1 MSWLSEFE
9 TELKLRGIRSAAR
22 ERLLAEFA
30 DHIACEEGASTRL
43 APTRLGTARE
53 IAGQYADELAAD
65 DARRGALGA
74 FAALT
79 LAALA
84 FFVSQV
90 ALGSIGYPG
99 FNHGYSTPLALT
111 AILAF
116 VIGSQVALVCG
127 TLAAWRA
134 LRRRREALL
143 PAAEIALMHRRS
155 RLGVAAGLATTFGL
169 LLYVVDFI
177 GVLPAWWLLLSGSLA
192 IGASAALVAAWRA
205 IALGSATLA
214 LTSGPPGDLFDDIPP
229 LRGLRAH
236 PLRLWALGGLAVGG
250 SVTLLEWHAEHSLA
264 EGLQRGIFEALALS
278 VCFALL
284 GRAIGARR

>member
-1 MSWLSEFE
+1 VSWLGEFE
-9 TELKLRGIRSAAR
+9 DELKLRGIRPAAR

-43 APTRLGTARE
+43 ELTRLGKARE
-53 IAGQYADELAAD
+53 IAAQYADELAAD

-74 FAALT
+74 FAALS

-84 FFVSQV
+84 VVV
-90 ALGSIGYPG
+90 AQMSLGRIGYPG
-99 FNHGYSTPLALT
+99 FNHGYGTPLALI
-111 AILAF
+111 AIAAF

-134 LRRRREALL
+134 LRRRREAVL

-155 RLGVAAGLATTFGL
+155 RLGVAAGLVTTCGL
-169 LLYVVDFI
+169 LLYAVDFI
-177 GVLPAWWLLLSGSLA
+177 GVLPAWWLVLSGSLA
-192 IGASAALVAAWRA
+192 VGASAALVVAWRA
-205 IALGSATLA
+205 IARGSATVA

-229 LRGLRAH
+229 LRRLRAH
-236 PLRLWALGGLAVGG
+236 PLALWALATLAVGG
-250 SVTLLEWHAEHSLA
+250 AVTVFEWHAEHSLA
-264 EGLQRGIFEALALS
+264 EGLQRGVFEALALS

>member
-9 TELKLRGIRSAAR
+9 AELKLRGIRPAAR

-43 APTRLGTARE
+43 ALTRLGTARE
-53 IAGQYADELAAD
+53 IAAQYADELAAD
-65 DARRGALGA
+65 DARHGALGA

-84 FFVSQV
+84 LLVSQLT
-90 ALGSIGYPG
+90 LGRIGYPG
-99 FNHGYSTPLALT
+99 FAHGYSTPLALT
-111 AILAF
+111 AIAAF
-116 VIGSQVALVCG
+116 VLGSQVALVCG

-134 LRRRREALL
+134 LRRRHEALL

-155 RLGVAAGLATTFGL
+155 RLGVAAGLATTVGL

-177 GVLPAWWLLLSGSLA
+177 GVLPAWWLALSGSLSLLA
-192 IGASAALVAAWRA
+192 AAALVAAWHV
-205 IALGSATLA
+205 IARGSATLA
-214 LTSGPPGDLFDDIPP
+214 LSAGPPGDLFDDIPP

-236 PLRLWALGGLAVGG
+236 PLRLWALAALAVGG
-250 SVTLLEWHAEHSLA
+250 AVTVLEWHAEHSLG
-264 EGLQRGIFEALALS
+264 EGLQRGVFEALAVS

>member
-9 TELKLRGIRSAAR
+9 AELTARGIRPAAR

-30 DHIACEEGASTRL
+30 DHIACEEGAETRL
-43 APTRLGTARE
+43 ALTRLGTARE
-53 IAGQYADELAAD
+53 IAAQYADELAAD
-65 DARRGALGA
+65 DARRAALGS

-84 FFVSQV
+84 LVVSQV
-90 ALGSIGYPG
+90 TLGRVGYPG
-99 FNHGYSTPLALT
+99 FDHGYSTPLALS
-111 AILAF
+111 AIVAF
-116 VIGSQVALVCG
+116 LLGSQVALVCG

-134 LRRRREALL
+134 LRRRREAVL
-143 PAAEIALMHRRS
+143 PAAEIALLHRRA

-169 LLYVVDFI
+169 LLYAADFI
-177 GVLPAWWLLLSGSLA
+177 GVLPAWWLALSASLA
-192 IGASAALVAAWRA
+192 LLASAALLSAWHA
-205 IALGSATLA
+205 ISRGSATVA
-214 LTSGPPGDLFDDIPP
+214 LSAGPAGDLFDDFPP

-236 PLRLWALGGLAVGG
+236 PLGLWALASVAVGG
-250 SVTLLEWHAEHSLA
+250 AVTVFEWHAEHSLA
-264 EGLQRGIFEALALS
+264 EGIQRGVFEALALS